1 MLYDDNIQ
9 DIKLRLV
16 MIVSFK
22 WSFELASINKL
33 LCFLYKVFVYKNNE
47 NLTIENVKVGK
58 ITKTNCAV
66 CYIKD
71 ITNDNLVAEA
81 KYRLNNL
88 EIDSLFFLNHSSY
101 SGLSQSSQHWNLVL
115 LMSNELP

>member
-1 MLYDDNIQ
+1 MLYDDNTQ

-47 NLTIENVKVGK
+47 NLTIIVTIHTTISQIEKV
-58 ITKTNCAV
+58 
-66 CYIKD
+66 Y
-71 ITNDNLVAEA
+71 
-81 KYRLNNL
+81 
-88 EIDSLFFLNHSSY
+88 
-101 SGLSQSSQHWNLVL
+101 L
-115 LMSNELP
+115 LP